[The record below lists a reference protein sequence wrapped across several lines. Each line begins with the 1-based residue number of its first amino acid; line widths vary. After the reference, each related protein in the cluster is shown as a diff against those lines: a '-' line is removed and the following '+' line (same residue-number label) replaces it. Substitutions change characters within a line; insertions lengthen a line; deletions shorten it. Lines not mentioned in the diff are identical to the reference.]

1 MEIPKQIKAVCFL
14 LCLLGMNAC
23 SVEKFI
29 PEGEQ
34 LYRGA
39 KIRMVSDTVIKDS
52 KILEKELQAILL
64 PEPNSVIL
72 GMRPGL
78 YFYYKAHRKKPG
90 FINRWMNK
98 SIGEKPVYFSDV
110 DPKRSEE
117 LILNRLENRGFFY
130 GRATSEIDS
139 TQNYA
144 DVAYEVSLTK
154 PYLLETYQLDGDS
167 LPIYGAIEK
176 IASDSRLKKGNR
188 FDLELLKAERERI
201 DRSLKE
207 VGYYNFNPD
216 FLIFEADTNQYKNKR
231 FDLYLRLKKNTPPR
245 ATIPYKIDSITVFPN
260 YSIASDS
267 LQTKGITVD
276 GIHIVQNEVFFK
288 PKKLEPYIL
297 FKKGQLY
304 SADMARYTSNR
315 LSAIGSY
322 KFVNTRFT
330 ELDTLATDGAGSLNA
345 DIYLTPMTKKSLRTE
360 LQAVTKSNGFAG
372 PGITVSHS
380 NRNLFH
386 SGEILKISANFDY
399 ETQLARAS
407 NASLSS
413 IAAGIKADL
422 IIPRFVP
429 FRSGRFVYA
438 VPKTVVSL
446 GADYLNRTQLY
457 QLNSFNTSFGYTW
470 NENRYVFHELKPIN
484 VNYVKLSKT
493 TAEFD
498 TILQQ
503 NPFLKGS
510 FDQRFIA
517 GLNYS
522 FTYNELVD
530 SRKKGPIYFN
540 ANLDIAGNL
549 IHLLSGGKSKFLG
562 QEYAQFAKLD
572 IDFRHYLKWG
582 KDEMLVSRIFAGW
595 GIPYGNS
602 TTLPYIKEYFSGGPY
617 SVRAFRIRSLGPG
630 SYLSDQT
637 GAGSYYDQS
646 GNVRLEGNLEYRF
659 PIYSYLKGAL
669 FVDAG
674 NVWLSGK
681 NKTPDLTGATDELYA
696 LGTFSK
702 DWYKE
707 LGAGVGFGFRFDIQN
722 FVIRL
727 DLASPF
733 RVPYLPVKERSRIP
747 FFGGGTDN
755 LILNFAIGYPF

>member
-1 MEIPKQIKAVCFL
+1 MPKRIKPL
-14 LCLLGMNAC
+14 LYVLCILGIGSC
-23 SVEKFI
+23 GVEKFI
-29 PEGEQ
+29 PSGKR
-34 LYRGA
+34 LYTGA
-39 KIRMVSDTVIKDS
+39 DIRMVSDAVVKD
-52 KILEKELQAILL
+52 KKALEEELQALLL
-64 PEPNSVIL
+64 PEPNTEVL
-72 GMRPGL
+72 GVRPGL
-78 YFYYKAHRKKPG
+78 YFYYKAQRKKPG

-98 SIGEKPVYFSDV
+98 SIGEKPVYFSDI
-110 DPKRSEE
+110 DPKRAEE
-117 LILNRLENRGFFY
+117 LILNRLENHGFFY
-130 GRATSEIDS
+130 AQATSEIDS
-139 TQNYA
+139 TQKYA
-144 DVAYEVSLTK
+144 KVKYGVSLTS
-154 PYLLETYQLDGDS
+154 PYLLEKYELDSDS
-167 LPIYGAIEK
+167 LPIYGTIQK
-176 IASDSRLKKGNR
+176 IAATSRIKKGNR
-188 FDLELLKAERERI
+188 FDLQLLEAERERI

-216 FLIFEADTNQYKNKR
+216 FLIFEADTNRYKDKR

-245 ATIPYKIDSITVFPN
+245 AIIPYKIDSITVYPN
-260 YSIASDS
+260 YSISSDS
-267 LQTKGITVD
+267 IPIKGVTID
-276 GIHIVQNEVFFK
+276 GMHIVQREEFFK

-297 FKKGQLY
+297 LKKGQLY
-304 SADMARYTSNR
+304 NSQTARFTSNR

-330 ELDTLATDGAGSLNA
+330 ELDTLAVDGAGSLYA
-345 DIYLTPMTKKSLRTE
+345 DIYLTPLTKKALRTE
-360 LQAVTKSNGFAG
+360 FQAVTKSNGFAG
-372 PGITVSHS
+372 PGITVTHS

-386 SGEILKISANFDY
+386 GGETLKISANFDY
-399 ETQLARAS
+399 ETQLSGR
-407 NASLSS
+407 NNGGLSS
-413 IAAGIKADL
+413 IAAGLKADL
-422 IIPRFVP
+422 IVPRFVP
-429 FRSGRFVYA
+429 FRSERFVYA
-438 VPKTVVSL
+438 VPKTVIGL
-446 GADYLNRTQLY
+446 GVDFLNRTQLY
-457 QLNSFNTSFGYTW
+457 KLNSFNTSYGYTW

-503 NPFLKGS
+503 NPFLQRS
-510 FDQRFIA
+510 FEQRFIA

-522 FTYNELVD
+522 FTYNELIDV
-530 SRKKGPIYFN
+530 RKKGPIYLN

-549 IHLLSGGKSKFLG
+549 IHLLSGGKPNFLG
-562 QEYAQFAKLD
+562 QEYAQYAKLD

-582 KDEMLVSRIFAGW
+582 KEEAMVSRLFAGW

-602 TTLPYIKEYFSGGPY
+602 TTLPYTKQYFSGGPY

-630 SYLSDQT
+630 SYLSNQT

-674 NVWLSGK
+674 NVWLTGK
-681 NKTPDLTGATDELYA
+681 NTTPDATGVTDELYA
-696 LGTFSK
+696 LGSFSK
-702 DWYKE
+702 DWDKE
-707 LGAGVGFGFRFDIQN
+707 LGAGLGFGFRFDIQN

-733 RVPYLPVKERSRIP
+733 QVPYRPLGERSRIP
-747 FFGGGTDN
+747 FFGGGSDN